1 MRKVSEDYIGTCQAC
16 FGEYKVGDDRAMV
29 LHGYLRPGNGEVRG
43 RCCGTDHPPFEYG
56 HALTDKIIVQCR
68 QTAETCGATLAR
80 LRAGEIVSLPR
91 TWTEIVGRG
100 WDRREIPKCEMIGP
114 DSVHWRAEVERVIR
128 SEEHLLRHYTEMAD
142 YMQQRVDGWAPG
154 QIVGLDLP
162 ATGRMRGLREA
173 YDPARAASEA
183 RNAAARAEREA
194 RPGKLKVTLYWMEA
208 TRVGDMAAGE
218 MRAIKGW
225 IRDRFGAGK
234 ARVLAGY
241 ASDVP
246 LAVRQAAGQAGDLY
260 RRVVIAHIDWSH
272 LDDVLTTLEGAIR
285 IDHGKIAMA
294 AATWR
299 SSWPNYSG
307 FRRGHGLR
315 RRRRGRRAGRAP
327 GGRANRAG

>member
-1 MRKVSEDYIGTCQAC
+1 MSLAFAAPWALGLLALLPLLWRLLKVTPPEP
-16 FGEYKVGDDRAMV
+16 V
-29 LHGYLRPGNGEVRG
+29 LVRF
-43 RCCGTDHPPFEYG
+43 P
-56 HALTDKIIVQCR
+56 AI
-68 QTAETCGATLAR
+68 R
-80 LRAGEIVSLPR
+80 LLLGLE
-91 TWTEIVGRG
+91 
-100 WDRREIPKCEMIGP
+100 RREESAASTPPWLLALRLVLMAALILAAARPLLDPAKP
-114 DSVHWRAEVERVIR
+114 RSRADGALIVVV
-128 SEEHLLRHYTEMAD
+128 D
-142 YMQQRVDGWAPG
+142 DGWAAAR
-154 QIVGLDLP
+154 DW
-162 ATGRMRGLREA
+162 
-173 YDPARAASEA
+173 PARQAFLDTMLAG
-183 RNAAARAEREA
+183 AEREA